1 MLISKTIR
9 ENMST
14 INLTSKKVGEITGDF
29 IIPSYQRGYRWKE
42 EVKILLDDINEIP
55 DGENYCLQP
64 IVVKKTDDNKYELI
78 DGQQRLTTL
87 FLILGYIRTFRPKLQ
102 QKYTIDYEI
111 REKSKEFLSN
121 LDFDNINDTAQNID
135 EYFIN
140 EAAKT
145 IKDWF
150 NNTPDDDN
158 AANLIANKLN
168 NKVNIIWYEINGT
181 EDAISL
187 FTRLNIG
194 KIPLTNAELVKA
206 IFLSRNNGI
215 DERYQLEIS
224 TQWDDIEKELHDE
237 KLWYFVTNKKA
248 EDFST
253 CIELLFDL
261 MASKTDADKERYRTF
276 FWFIEQSKSND
287 YKENKIELWKK
298 VVETFQRIKE
308 WYNDSELYHKI
319 GYLISVDQCSLQTL
333 IEESSQKGKSD
344 FKSTLNEYIAN
355 SINFNKE
362 YHDLSYD
369 NKSDYPSI
377 EKLLLLFNVQSVFQ
391 NGDKSMRFPFD
402 KHKNKKGGWSL
413 EHIHAQQS
421 EGLNTQA
428 LWNEWLDLHV
438 QSLKNID
445 GTQNAALIEEIE
457 NRNKENITKES
468 FNAWFEKMIQALNLE
483 QNIDY
488 IHMLSNMALLGTFD
502 NSALNNSTFDVK
514 RDKIIEMDKNGD
526 YIPICTRRVFLKYY
540 TPSDKN
546 QLHFWGKADR
556 DAYVDAMNATLKPYL
571 SIIDKQI

>member
-1 MLISKTIR
+1 M
-9 ENMST
+9 
-14 INLTSKKVGEITGDF
+14 
-29 IIPSYQRGYRWKE
+29 
-42 EVKILLDDINEIP
+42 
-55 DGENYCLQP
+55 
-64 IVVKKTDDNKYELI
+64 
-78 DGQQRLTTL
+78 
-87 FLILGYIRTFRPKLQ
+87 
-102 QKYTIDYEI
+102 
-111 REKSKEFLSN
+111 
-121 LDFDNINDTAQNID
+121 
-135 EYFIN
+135 
-140 EAAKT
+140 
-145 IKDWF
+145 
-150 NNTPDDDN
+150 
-158 AANLIANKLN
+158 
-168 NKVNIIWYEINGT
+168 
-181 EDAISL
+181 
-187 FTRLNIG
+187 
-194 KIPLTNAELVKA
+194 
-206 IFLSRNNGI
+206 
-215 DERYQLEIS
+215 
-224 TQWDDIEKELHDE
+224 
-237 KLWYFVTNKKA
+237 
-248 EDFST
+248 
-253 CIELLFDL
+253 
-261 MASKTDADKERYRTF
+261 
-276 FWFIEQSKSND
+276 
-287 YKENKIELWKK
+287 
-298 VVETFQRIKE
+298 
-308 WYNDSELYHKI
+308 
-319 GYLISVDQCSLQTL
+319 

-421 EGLNTQA
+421 EGLNTKA

-457 NRNKENITKES
+457 SRNKENITEES

>member
-1 MLISKTIR
+1 
-9 ENMST
+9 MST
-14 INLTSKKVGEITGDF
+14 INLTTKKVGEITGDF
-29 IIPSYQRGYRWKE
+29 IIPSYQRGYRWQE
-42 EVKILLDDINEIP
+42 EVKILLDDINEVP
-55 DGENYCLQP
+55 EGANYCLQP
-64 IVVKKTDDNKYELI
+64 IVVKKIDDNKYELI

-121 LDFDNINDTAQNID
+121 IDFDNINDDAENID
-135 EYFIN
+135 EYFIK

-145 IKDWF
+145 IKNWF
-150 NNTPDDDN
+150 DSSTDADNT
-158 AANLIANKLN
+158 ASLIANKLN
-168 NKVNIIWYEINGT
+168 NKVNVIWYEINGT

-237 KLWYFVTNKKA
+237 KLWYFITNKRA

-253 CIELLFDL
+253 RIELLFDL
-261 MASKTDADKERYRTF
+261 MANKTDGDKERYRTF
-276 FWFIEQSKSND
+276 FWFMERSKSND

-319 GYLISVDQCSLQTL
+319 GYLISVDQCSLQTM

-362 YHDLSYD
+362 YHDLSHD

-377 EKLLLLFNVQSVFQ
+377 EKLLLLFNVESVFQ

-402 KHKNKKGGWSL
+402 KHKNKNGGWSL

-421 EGLNTQA
+421 EGLNTKA

-438 QSLKNID
+438 QSLRNID
-445 GTQNAALIEEIE
+445 LTKNATLIEEIE
-457 NRNKENITKES
+457 SRDKENTTEEQ
-468 FNAWFEKMIQALNLE
+468 FNTWFEKVIQALNLE

>member
-1 MLISKTIR
+1 
-9 ENMST
+9 MST

-64 IVVKKTDDNKYELI
+64 IVVKKTDDNKYDLI

-224 TQWDDIEKELHDE
+224 TQWDDMEKELHDE

-253 CIELLFDL
+253 RIELLFDL

-287 YKENKIELWKK
+287 YKEKKIELWKK

-319 GYLISVDQCSLQTL
+319 GYLISVNQCSLQTL
-333 IEESSQKGKSD
+333 IEESSRKGKSD
-344 FKSTLNEYIAN
+344 FKSALNEYIAD

-362 YHDLSYD
+362 YRDLSYD
-369 NKSDYPSI
+369 NTSDAPSI
-377 EKLLLLFNVQSVFQ
+377 GKLLLLFNVESVFQ
-391 NGDKSMRFPFD
+391 NGDKSMRFPFN

-421 EGLNTQA
+421 KGLDTKA

-457 NRNKENITKES
+457 SRNKENITEVS

-556 DAYVDAMNATLKPYL
+556 DAYVEAMNATLKPYL
-571 SIIDKQI
+571 SIINKQI

>member
-1 MLISKTIR
+1 
-9 ENMST
+9 MSN
-14 INLTSKKVGEITGDF
+14 IDLTTKLVGEITGDF
-29 IIPSYQRGYRWKE
+29 IIPSYQRGYRWQV

-121 LDFDNINDTAQNID
+121 IDFDNINDDAENID
-135 EYFIN
+135 EYFIK

-145 IKDWF
+145 IKNWF
-150 NNTPDDDN
+150 DSSTDADNT
-158 AANLIANKLN
+158 ASLIANKLN
-168 NKVNIIWYEINGT
+168 NKVNVIWYEINGT

-237 KLWYFVTNKKA
+237 KLWYFITNKRA

-253 CIELLFDL
+253 RIELLFDL
-261 MASKTDADKERYRTF
+261 MANKTDGDKERYRTF
-276 FWFIEQSKSND
+276 FWFMERSKSND

-344 FKSTLNEYIAN
+344 FKSTLNEYIAD
-355 SINFNKE
+355 SINFNKD
-362 YHDLSYD
+362 YCDLSYD

-377 EKLLLLFNVQSVFQ
+377 GKLLLLFNVESVFQ

-402 KHKNKKGGWSL
+402 KHKNKNGGWSL

-421 EGLNTQA
+421 EGLNTKA

-438 QSLKNID
+438 QSLRNID
-445 GTQNAALIEEIE
+445 LTKNATLIEEIE
-457 NRNKENITKES
+457 SRDKENTTEEQ
-468 FNAWFEKMIQALNLE
+468 FNTWFEKVIQALNLE

-540 TPSDKN
+540 TPSGEN

-556 DAYVDAMNATLKPYL
+556 DAYVKAMNEILKPYL
-571 SIIDKQI
+571 SIINKQI

>member
-1 MLISKTIR
+1 
-9 ENMST
+9 MSN
-14 INLTSKKVGEITGDF
+14 INLTTKLVGEITGNF
-29 IIPSYQRGYRWKE
+29 TVPSYQRGYRWKE

-87 FLILGYIRTFRPKLQ
+87 FFILGYIRTFRPKLQ

-121 LDFDNINDTAQNID
+121 IDFDDINDDAENID
-135 EYFIN
+135 EYFIK

-145 IKDWF
+145 IKNWF
-150 NNTPDDDN
+150 DSSTDADNT
-158 AANLIANKLN
+158 ASLIANKLN
-168 NKVNIIWYEINGT
+168 NKISVIWYEINGT

-237 KLWYFVTNKKA
+237 KLWYFITNKKA

-253 CIELLFDL
+253 RIELLFDL
-261 MASKTDADKERYRTF
+261 MANKTDGDKERYRTF
-276 FWFIEQSKSND
+276 FWFMEQSKSND

-319 GYLISVDQCSLQTL
+319 GYLILVDQCSLQTM

-421 EGLNTQA
+421 EGLNTKA

-457 NRNKENITKES
+457 SRNKENITVGS

-514 RDKIIEMDKNGD
+514 RDKIMEMDKNGD

-556 DAYVDAMNATLKPYL
+556 DAYVEAMNATLKPYL
-571 SIIDKQI
+571 SIINKQI

>member
-1 MLISKTIR
+1 
-9 ENMST
+9 MST
-14 INLTSKKVGEITGDF
+14 INLTSKKVGEISGDF
-29 IIPSYQRGYRWKE
+29 IIPSYQRGYRWQE
-42 EVKILLDDINEIP
+42 EVKILLDDINEVP
-55 DGENYCLQP
+55 EGANYCLQP
-64 IVVKKTDDNKYELI
+64 IVVKKIDDNKYELI

-121 LDFDNINDTAQNID
+121 IDFDNINDNAENID
-135 EYFIN
+135 EYFIK

-145 IKDWF
+145 IKNWF
-150 NNTPDDDN
+150 DSSTDADNT
-158 AANLIANKLN
+158 ASLIANKLN
-168 NKVNIIWYEINGT
+168 NKISVIWYEINGT

-237 KLWYFVTNKKA
+237 KLWYFITNKKA

-253 CIELLFDL
+253 RIELLFDL
-261 MASKTDADKERYRTF
+261 MANKTDGDKERYRTF
-276 FWFIEQSKSND
+276 FWFMEQSKSND

-319 GYLISVDQCSLQTL
+319 GYLILVDQCSLQTM

-391 NGDKSMRFPFD
+391 NGDKSMRFPFN

-421 EGLNTQA
+421 EGLNTKA

-457 NRNKENITKES
+457 SRNKENITDKS
-468 FNAWFEKMIQALNLE
+468 FDAWFEKMIQALNLE

-546 QLHFWGKADR
+546 QLYFWGKADR
-556 DAYVDAMNATLKPYL
+556 DAYVEAMNATLKPYL
-571 SIIDKQI
+571 SIINKQI

>member
-1 MLISKTIR
+1 
-9 ENMST
+9 MSN
-14 INLTSKKVGEITGDF
+14 IDLTTKLVGEITGNF
-29 IIPSYQRGYRWKE
+29 VVPSYQRGYRWQE
-42 EVKILLDDINEIP
+42 EVKILLDDINEVP
-55 DGENYCLQP
+55 EGANYCLQP
-64 IVVKKTDDNKYELI
+64 IVVKKIDDNKYELI

-121 LDFDNINDTAQNID
+121 IDFDDINDDAENID
-135 EYFIN
+135 EYFIK

-145 IKDWF
+145 IKNWF
-150 NNTPDDDN
+150 DSSTDADNT
-158 AANLIANKLN
+158 ASLIANKLN
-168 NKVNIIWYEINGT
+168 NKISVIWYEINGT

-237 KLWYFVTNKKA
+237 KLWYFITNKKA

-253 CIELLFDL
+253 RIELLFDL
-261 MASKTDADKERYRTF
+261 MANKTDGDKERYRTF
-276 FWFIEQSKSND
+276 FWFMEQSKSND

-319 GYLISVDQCSLQTL
+319 GYLILVDQCSLQTM

-421 EGLNTQA
+421 EGLNTKA

-457 NRNKENITKES
+457 SRNKENITKES

-556 DAYVDAMNATLKPYL
+556 DAYVEAMNATLKPYL
-571 SIIDKQI
+571 SIINKQI

>member
-1 MLISKTIR
+1 M
-9 ENMST
+9 
-14 INLTSKKVGEITGDF
+14 
-29 IIPSYQRGYRWKE
+29 PSA
-42 EVKILLDDINEIP
+42 NS
-55 DGENYCLQP
+55 C
-64 IVVKKTDDNKYELI
+64 KKTDDNKYELI

-111 REKSKEFLSN
+111 REKSKEFLSD
-121 LDFDNINDTAQNID
+121 LDFDNINDAAQNID

-150 NNTPDDDN
+150 DNSHDADN
-158 AANLIANKLN
+158 AASLIADKLN

-237 KLWYFVTNKKA
+237 KLWYFITNKKA

-253 CIELLFDL
+253 RIELLFDL
-261 MASKTDADKERYRTF
+261 MADKKDGDKERYRTF
-276 FWFIEQSKSND
+276 FWFMEQSKSD
-287 YKENKIELWKK
+287 EYAGNKIKLWEQ
-298 VVETFQRIKE
+298 VIETVQRLKE
-308 WYNDSELYHKI
+308 WFIDSELYHKI
-319 GYLISVDQCSLQTL
+319 GYLITVNNKSLREL
-333 IEESSQKGKSD
+333 ISESSEKGKND
-344 FKSTLNEYIAN
+344 FRRSLNQSIAE
-355 SINFNKE
+355 SIDFNKE
-362 YHDLSYD
+362 YLDLSYE
-369 NKSDYPSI
+369 NKYDLPNI
-377 EKLLLLFNVQSVFQ
+377 EKLLLLFNVESVFQ

-402 KHKNKKGGWSL
+402 KHKNKNGGWSL

-421 EGLNTQA
+421 EGLNTKA

-457 NRNKENITKES
+457 SRNKENLTEEL
-468 FNAWFEKMIQALNLE
+468 FNEWFEKMIQALNLD

-488 IHMLSNMALLGTFD
+488 IHMLSNMALLGSFD

-514 RDKIIEMDKNGD
+514 RDKILEMDKKGD

-540 TPSDKN
+540 TPSGEN

-556 DAYVDAMNATLKPYL
+556 DAYIEAMNVTLKPYL
-571 SIIDKQI
+571 SIINKQI

>member
-1 MLISKTIR
+1 M
-9 ENMST
+9 NT
-14 INLTSKKVGEITGDF
+14 INLTTKRVGEITGDF

-121 LDFDNINDTAQNID
+121 IDFDNINDNAENID
-135 EYFIN
+135 EYFIK

-145 IKDWF
+145 IKNWF
-150 NNTPDDDN
+150 DSSTDADNT
-158 AANLIANKLN
+158 ASLIANKLN
-168 NKVNIIWYEINGT
+168 NKISVIWYEINGT

-237 KLWYFVTNKKA
+237 KLWYFITNKKA

-253 CIELLFDL
+253 RIELLFDL
-261 MASKTDADKERYRTF
+261 MADKKDGDKERYRTF
-276 FWFIEQSKSND
+276 FWFMEQSKSD
-287 YKENKIELWKK
+287 EYAGNKIKLWEQ
-298 VVETFQRIKE
+298 VIETFQRLKE
-308 WYNDSELYHKI
+308 WFIDSELYHKI
-319 GYLISVDQCSLQTL
+319 GYLITVNSKSLREL
-333 IEESSQKGKSD
+333 ISESSEKGKND
-344 FKSTLNEYIAN
+344 FRRSLNQSIAE
-355 SINFNKE
+355 SIDFNKE
-362 YHDLSYD
+362 YLDLSYE
-369 NKSDYPSI
+369 NKYDLPNI

-421 EGLNTQA
+421 EGLNTKA

-457 NRNKENITKES
+457 SRNKENITVES

-556 DAYVDAMNATLKPYL
+556 DAYVEAMNATLKPYL
-571 SIIDKQI
+571 SIINKQI

>member
-1 MLISKTIR
+1 
-9 ENMST
+9 MST
-14 INLTSKKVGEITGDF
+14 INLTTKKVGEITGDF
-29 IIPSYQRGYRWKE
+29 IIPSYQRGYRWQE
-42 EVKILLDDINEIP
+42 EVKMLLDDINEIP

-121 LDFDNINDTAQNID
+121 IDFDDINDDSKNID

-145 IKDWF
+145 IKNWF
-150 NNTPDDDN
+150 DSCTDADNT
-158 AANLIANKLN
+158 ASLIANKLN
-168 NKVNIIWYEINGT
+168 NKVNVIWYEINGT

-206 IFLSRNNGI
+206 IFLSKNNGI

-224 TQWDDIEKELHDE
+224 TQWDDIEKELHDR

-248 EDFST
+248 DEFST
-253 CIELLFDL
+253 RIELLFDL
-261 MASKTDADKERYRTF
+261 MANKKDEDKERYRTF
-276 FWFIEQSKSND
+276 FWFMGQSKSD
-287 YKENKIELWKK
+287 EYKEKKIELWKQ

-333 IEESSQKGKSD
+333 IEESSLKGKSE
-344 FKSTLNEYIAN
+344 FKSTLNEYIAK
-355 SINFNKE
+355 SIDFNKE
-362 YHDLSYD
+362 YRVLSYD
-369 NKSDYPSI
+369 NKSDYPNI
-377 EKLLLLFNVQSVFQ
+377 ERLLLLFNVESVFQ

-421 EGLNTQA
+421 EGLNTKA

-445 GTQNAALIEEIE
+445 ATKNAALIEKIE
-457 NRNKENITKES
+457 SRNKENLTVEL

-483 QNIDY
+483 QDIDY
-488 IHMLSNMALLGTFD
+488 IHMLSNMALLGSFD

-514 RDKIIEMDKNGD
+514 RDKILEMDKNGD

-540 TPSDKN
+540 TPSGEN
-546 QLHFWGKADR
+546 QLHFWGNADR
-556 DAYVDAMNATLKPYL
+556 DAYLQAMNEMLKPYL
-571 SIIDKQI
+571 SIINKRI

>member
-1 MLISKTIR
+1 
-9 ENMST
+9 MSN
-14 INLTSKKVGEITGDF
+14 IDLTTKLVGEITGNF
-29 IIPSYQRGYRWKE
+29 VVPSYQRGYRWQE

-253 CIELLFDL
+253 RIELLFDL

-287 YKENKIELWKK
+287 YKEKKIELWKK

-319 GYLISVDQCSLQTL
+319 GYLISVNQCSLQTL
-333 IEESSQKGKSD
+333 IEESSRKGKSD
-344 FKSTLNEYIAN
+344 FKSALNEYIAD

-362 YHDLSYD
+362 YRDLSYD
-369 NKSDYPSI
+369 NTSDAPSI
-377 EKLLLLFNVQSVFQ
+377 GKLLLLFNVESVFQ
-391 NGDKSMRFPFD
+391 NGDKSMRFPFN

-421 EGLNTQA
+421 EGLNTKA

-438 QSLKNID
+438 QSLRSIDLTKNA
-445 GTQNAALIEEIE
+445 TLIEEIE
-457 NRNKENITKES
+457 SRNKEYTTEEQFKS
-468 FNAWFEKMIQALNLE
+468 WFEKVIQALNLE
-483 QNIDY
+483 QNIEY

-540 TPSDKN
+540 TPSGEN

-556 DAYVDAMNATLKPYL
+556 DAYVKAMNEILKPYL
-571 SIIDKQI
+571 SIINKQI